1 MQEKK
6 VRKKYYDYSL
16 LLSIIILVTFGLIM
30 IYSASSFSAQ
40 LEFKDSAYYIK
51 RQGFFTI
58 LGFIAM
64 FVVSKIDYHRILKF
78 DKAIYAL
85 SVILLIA
92 VFVVGVERNG
102 KKRWLKFGPVT
113 IQPAEIAKLAL
124 ILCMSVLI
132 YELYK
137 QIDTKK
143 ALFKLSYFV
152 VPLVLLIIPNNMSSA
167 IIVALIPLF
176 MHFSVSKNIFHYVL
190 FVIFVGLVVWQ
201 ALPIATFLNKIHL
214 VQNYQL
220 QRIIV
225 WKNPEADPTAH
236 GFQVL
241 QGLYAIG
248 SGGFFGRGMGAG
260 MQKFLLPESQND
272 MIFSIICE
280 ELGLFGAVTIML
292 IFIFL
297 LYRCM
302 VIASLAKDLKGSMI
316 VIGVMGHIA
325 IQLLLNISVV
335 TGLIPNTGIGLPFIS
350 YGGTSLLL
358 LMIEMGLV
366 FSVAKSITVD
376 NKNKS
381 GKAFSRK

>member
-64 FVVSKIDYHRILKF
+64 FVVSRVDYHRILKF

>member
-16 LLSIIILVTFGLIM
+16 LLSIIILVMFGLIM

-64 FVVSKIDYHRILKF
+64 FVVSNIDYHRILKF

-350 YGGTSLLL
+350 YGGTSLLF

>member
-64 FVVSKIDYHRILKF
+64 FVVSRIDYHRILKF

-350 YGGTSLLL
+350 YGGTSLLF

-376 NKNKS
+376 NKNKT

>member
-64 FVVSKIDYHRILKF
+64 FVVSRIDYHKILKF

-350 YGGTSLLL
+350 YGGTSLLF

>member
-78 DKAIYAL
+78 YKAIYAL

-132 YELYK
+132 YELYN

-350 YGGTSLLL
+350 YGGTSLLF

>member
-16 LLSIIILVTFGLIM
+16 LLSIIILVMFGLIM

-64 FVVSKIDYHRILKF
+64 FVVSNIDYHRILKF

-113 IQPAEIAKLAL
+113 IQPAEMAKLAL

-350 YGGTSLLL
+350 YGGTSLLF

>member
-6 VRKKYYDYSL
+6 VRKQYYDYSL

-64 FVVSKIDYHRILKF
+64 FVVSRIDYHRILKF

-350 YGGTSLLL
+350 YGGTSLLF

>member
-64 FVVSKIDYHRILKF
+64 FVVSNIDYHRILKF

-350 YGGTSLLL
+350 YGGTSLLF

>member
-64 FVVSKIDYHRILKF
+64 FVVSRIDYHRILKF

-241 QGLYAIG
+241 QGLYSIG

-350 YGGTSLLL
+350 YGGTSLLF

>member
-16 LLSIIILVTFGLIM
+16 LLSIIILVMFGLIM

-51 RQGFFTI
+51 RQVFFTI

-64 FVVSKIDYHRILKF
+64 FVVSNIDYHRILKF

-350 YGGTSLLL
+350 YGGTSLLF

>member
-16 LLSIIILVTFGLIM
+16 LLSIIILVMFGLIM

-64 FVVSKIDYHRILKF
+64 FVVSNIDYHRILKF

-176 MHFSVSKNIFHYVL
+176 MQVSVSKNIFHYVL

-350 YGGTSLLL
+350 YGGTSLLF

>member
-64 FVVSKIDYHRILKF
+64 FVVSRVDYHRILKF

-350 YGGTSLLL
+350 YGGTSLLF

>member
-16 LLSIIILVTFGLIM
+16 LLSIIILVMFGLIM

-64 FVVSKIDYHRILKF
+64 FVVSNIDYHRILKF

-137 QIDTKK
+137 QIDTNK

-350 YGGTSLLL
+350 YGGTSLLF

>member
-51 RQGFFTI
+51 RQVFFTI

-64 FVVSKIDYHRILKF
+64 FVVSRIDYHRILKF

-325 IQLLLNISVV
+325 IQLLLNI
-335 TGLIPNTGIGLPFIS
+335 
-350 YGGTSLLL
+350 
-358 LMIEMGLV
+358 
-366 FSVAKSITVD
+366 
-376 NKNKS
+376 
-381 GKAFSRK
+381 

>member
-64 FVVSKIDYHRILKF
+64 FVVSRVDYHRILKF

-302 VIASLAKDLKGSMI
+302 IIASLAKDLKGSMI

-350 YGGTSLLL
+350 YGGTSLLF

>member
-16 LLSIIILVTFGLIM
+16 LLSIIILVMFGLIM

-64 FVVSKIDYHRILKF
+64 FVVSNIDYHRILKF

-102 KKRWLKFGPVT
+102 KKRWIKFGPVT

-350 YGGTSLLL
+350 YGGTSLLF

>member
-64 FVVSKIDYHRILKF
+64 FVVSRIDYHRILKF

-137 QIDTKK
+137 QIDTNK

-350 YGGTSLLL
+350 YGGTSLLF

>member
-64 FVVSKIDYHRILKF
+64 FVVSRIDYHRILKF

-137 QIDTKK
+137 QIDTNK

-176 MHFSVSKNIFHYVL
+176 MHFSVSKDIFHYVL

-350 YGGTSLLL
+350 YGGTSLLF

>member
-16 LLSIIILVTFGLIM
+16 LLAIIILVTFGLIM

-64 FVVSKIDYHRILKF
+64 FVVSRIDYHRILKF

-350 YGGTSLLL
+350 YGGTSLLF

>member
-64 FVVSKIDYHRILKF
+64 FVVSRIDYHRILKF

-137 QIDTKK
+137 QIDTNK

-350 YGGTSLLL
+350 YGGTSFLF

>member
-64 FVVSKIDYHRILKF
+64 FVVSRVDYHRILKF

-102 KKRWLKFGPVT
+102 KKRWLKFGPIT

-350 YGGTSLLL
+350 YGGTSLLF

>member
-64 FVVSKIDYHRILKF
+64 FVVSRIDYHRILKF

-137 QIDTKK
+137 QIDTNK

-176 MHFSVSKNIFHYVL
+176 MHFSVSKNILHYVL

-350 YGGTSLLL
+350 YGGTSLLF

>member
-64 FVVSKIDYHRILKF
+64 FVVSRIDYHRILKF

-137 QIDTKK
+137 QIDTNK

-152 VPLVLLIIPNNMSSA
+152 VPLVLLIIRNNMSSA

-350 YGGTSLLL
+350 YGGTSLLF

>member
-51 RQGFFTI
+51 RQVFFTI

-64 FVVSKIDYHRILKF
+64 FVVSRIDYHRILKF

>member
-64 FVVSKIDYHRILKF
+64 FVVSRIDYHRILKF

-350 YGGTSLLL
+350 YGGTSLLF

>member
-64 FVVSKIDYHRILKF
+64 FVVSRVDYHRILKF

-85 SVILLIA
+85 SVILLIG

-214 VQNYQL
+214 VQKYQL

-236 GFQVL
+236 GWQVL